1 MQNLPL
7 FFAPAARVVGR
18 VERAVIGDDLRL
30 AYVVVETDEHRPG
43 LVMAQDLTLTPES
56 VIIHDLNSIKSYQ
69 HGEELSIYQRKL
81 GDSIFDAEGKEL
93 GVVSDFL
100 LSDDQQVREIEVSAG
115 ILSDILQGRRQIPV
129 DQVNWKSINGGL
141 IEEQGGNMQ

>member
-30 AYVVVETDEHRPG
+30 AYVVVETDEHGPG
-43 LVMAQDLTLTPES
+43 LVMAQDLTITLES